1 MDNNT
6 INPQGKRYVFSTEE
20 LIDVVK
26 KNFDEI
32 INIFKNFYNES
43 LNDQNIYTKFIIE
56 LEINGE
62 TKRYDLDSLAECKNT
77 IENNSISDFRIYV
90 CSCAKSTENHYL
102 FSSLDAKIEKNFA
115 IRVNYFD
122 EFNHTILKKYED
134 SIKQLLNDY
143 CICISCYR
151 NDEYI
156 KDNQSDDYEV
166 ALSNYQRKFKEDC
179 EKIDINELLNKID
192 KKIEELDKM
201 EKEQKQS
208 SNDFQ
213 NNDSRTISISGN
225 GKYEYTLL
233 GKTYEFTV
241 TVIND
246 NEAKIDVSDYG
257 LAQKRENGS
266 ISLLDKE
273 NRFLIKKGE
282 RIVLRTQT
290 MDYGEE
296 VTLKWN

>member
-1 MDNNT
+1 M
-6 INPQGKRYVFSTEE
+6 
-20 LIDVVK
+20 
-26 KNFDEI
+26 
-32 INIFKNFYNES
+32 
-43 LNDQNIYTKFIIE
+43 QNSF
-56 LEINGE
+56 
-62 TKRYDLDSLAECKNT
+62 
-77 IENNSISDFRIYV
+77 
-90 CSCAKSTENHYL
+90 
-102 FSSLDAKIEKNFA
+102 
-115 IRVNYFD
+115 
-122 EFNHTILKKYED
+122 
-134 SIKQLLNDY
+134 
-143 CICISCYR
+143 
-151 NDEYI
+151 
-156 KDNQSDDYEV
+156 
-166 ALSNYQRKFKEDC
+166 
-179 EKIDINELLNKID
+179 
-192 KKIEELDKM
+192 
-201 EKEQKQS
+201 QKQS